1 MGKDHVTTAKPA
13 MTESRLAYLAARAI
27 GRAFDRFQRKFA
39 SITDRAATRFEQRD
53 AAGMQRDA
61 AERLAVYGQIVDE
74 ATGDIHE
81 LLQERVE
88 DKAIWTG
95 AKAVYSGLITDR
107 DDFELAETFFNSV
120 TRKIFTTVG
129 VDPLVEFVASDFVKP
144 PTQPNEMVYATY
156 DHARSTAGLV
166 EAILTDFRFRAL
178 YSDIRRDSREAASI
192 IESALREL
200 GIEGGCDRADVVRSV
215 FFRGGGAY
223 LVGRLQ
229 AQGGTMPLVLALRN
243 SDGGVVVDAV
253 LTDEDAV
260 SILFSFTRSYFH
272 VSADRPYE
280 LVRFLQTLMPRKRLH
295 ELYAAIGYHKHAKTE
310 LYRDLLEHLA
320 TTDDQFTTAPGTK
333 GLVMVVFTMASHEV
347 VIKVMRDVFGAPKQT
362 TRTRV
367 MDRYRL
373 VFRHDRAGR
382 LIDAQEFEHLRFD
395 HRHFDDVVLDELAT
409 ECGRSVEVRD
419 DAVIIHHAYVERRVT
434 PLNLYVRDTSPDA
447 AGRAVADYG
456 KAIKDLAS
464 TNIFPGDLLLKNF
477 GVTRH
482 GRVVFYDYDE
492 LAEVT
497 ECRFLD
503 MPTAM
508 HPDDEMAAQ
517 PWFGVGELDIF
528 PAEFRSFLGLPPDLR
543 SILETQHGDLFEP
556 GAWRSIQRR
565 LESGEIIEIFPY
577 DEDRRLGTV
586 REG

>member
-1 MGKDHVTTAKPA
+1 MTTPKPA

-27 GRAFDRFQRKFA
+27 ERAFDRFERKFA
-39 SITDRAATRFEQRD
+39 VITDRAPTRFEQRD
-53 AAGMQRDA
+53 PAGMQLDS
-61 AERLAVYGQIVDE
+61 AERLTVYGRIVDE
-74 ATGDIHE
+74 ARADIDR
-81 LLQERVE
+81 LLEARVE

-95 AKAVYSGLITDR
+95 AKAVYSGLITHR

-129 VDPLVEFVASDFVKP
+129 VDPLVEFVASDFIKP
-144 PTQPNEMVYATY
+144 PTEPNELVFQMYEQ
-156 DHARSTAGLV
+156 ARSTAGLV
-166 EAILTDFRFRAL
+166 EAILTDFRFRVL
-178 YSDIRRDSREAASI
+178 YEDIRRDSLLAARHI
-192 IESALREL
+192 DAHLAALGVTNAYE
-200 GIEGGCDRADVVRSV
+200 RAAMVKSV

-223 LVGRLQ
+223 LVGQLG
-229 AQGGTMPLVLALRN
+229 AQETAVPLVLALRN
-243 SDGGVVVDAV
+243 TDGGVVVDAV

-272 VSADRPYE
+272 VATDRPYE
-280 LVRFLQTLMPRKRLH
+280 LVRFLHALMPRKRLH
-295 ELYAAIGYHKHAKTE
+295 ELYTAIGYHKHGKTE
-310 LYRDLLEHLA
+310 LYRGLLEHLA
-320 TTDDQFTTAPGTK
+320 TSNDVFTTAPGTR
-333 GLVMVVFTMASHEV
+333 GLVMAVFTMAGNEV
-347 VIKVMRDVFGAPKQT
+347 VFKVMRDVFGAPKKT

-395 HRHFDDVVLDELAT
+395 RKHFDEHLLEELTGA
-409 ECGRSVEVRD
+409 CSRSV
-419 DAVIIHHAYVERRVT
+419 AVEEDSVVIRHAYVERRVT
-434 PLNLYVRDTSPDA
+434 PLNLFVREASDESA
-447 AGRAVADYG
+447 ARAVRDYG
-456 KAIKDLAS
+456 KAIKDLAC

-503 MPTAM
+503 LPVAA
-508 HPDDEMAAQ
+508 HPDDEMAEQ

-528 PAEFRSFLGLPPDLR
+528 PEEFRSFLGLPPTLR
-543 SILETQHGDLFEP
+543 DVIETSHGDLFDAA
-556 GAWRSIQRR
+556 AWREIQHRVKA
-565 LESGEIIEIFPY
+565 GEIIEIFPY
-577 DEDRRLGTV
+577 DEADRLQSAAADR
-586 REG
+586 